1 MRGGSLFKA
10 QASSSN
16 LVLGEMGDYNW
27 ILYLHSLELPWCKCN
42 ATFFTTSTHLE
53 SSLYISSSFCFWAT
67 IASTW
72 RPINNKKKPMCIVLN
87 WHFWSKMEFLY
98 TFFVAG
104 EWVECSVWG
113 DFRHARYAMSCDDIC
128 RWIAKL
134 NLPKWML
141 CKQTSLRMI
150 PENLAPKKFRLCSF
164 YIYDYVRLVRKLGF

>member
-1 MRGGSLFKA
+1 MIWALQNHQNLSFVKDNDLLGDKMIRNSHKNGQPLACHFHFETLFKFKLLLLSNNCLNL
-10 QASSSN
+10 ASHN
-16 LVLGEMGDYNW
+16 Q
-27 ILYLHSLELPWCKCN
+27 
-42 ATFFTTSTHLE
+42 T
-53 SSLYISSSFCFWAT
+53 
-67 IASTW
+67 
-72 RPINNKKKPMCIVLN
+72 KKPLFIF
-87 WHFWSKMEFLY
+87 WHFWTKMEFWY

-150 PENLAPKKFRLCSF
+150 PENLAPKKFKSCSF
-164 YIYDYVRLVRKLGF
+164 NIHV